1 MRPPKPGTPGTP
13 GAREIGLTSVSLDL
27 GAPTRGTAAGP
38 AALRDAGI
46 AGVLE
51 ALGHQVAAQHEIA
64 QDAAAGADLAPEAR
78 LAAVASVCTQLADI
92 VERSLRAGQFPL
104 ILGGDHSLSMGSVA
118 GLVRH
123 YRAQEKEQELGVLW
137 VDAHP
142 DMNTPETT
150 PSGNLHGMPL
160 AILLGHGPDALTR
173 IGGAA
178 PALAPSNVV
187 IFGVREID
195 ADEERLVQ
203 RSGVRVF
210 RRTEIAQRGVEVCL
224 AEALDRLRGAGA
236 GIHLSFDLD
245 ACDPAL
251 APGVTT
257 PVHDGLDRREALAI
271 CEQLGRSG
279 RLSSMEIVELNPAM
293 DAGNRTA
300 ELAARLVESA
310 LAAEPVAETIVRP
323 PYREMSIDRPAGNHR
338 TTGGMSP
345 IPEGIQEPS

>member
-1 MRPPKPGTPGTP
+1 MSPAKR
-13 GAREIGLTSVSLDL
+13 AIGLTSVKLDL
-27 GAPTRGTAAGP
+27 GAPQRGAAAGP

-46 AGVLE
+46 VGVLE
-51 ALGHQVAAQHEIA
+51 ALGHEVVAQHEIA
-64 QDAAAGADLAPEAR
+64 QDDAAGPDLASEARR
-78 LAAVASVCTQLADI
+78 LAAVASVCTRLADT
-92 VERSLRAGQFPL
+92 VERALPAGQFPL

-123 YRAQEKEQELGVLW
+123 YRPQGKALGVLW

-142 DMNTPETT
+142 DMNTPETS

-160 AILLGHGPDALTR
+160 AVLLGHGLDALTR
-173 IGGAA
+173 ISGAA

-203 RSGVRVF
+203 RSGARVF
-210 RRTEIAQRGVEVCL
+210 RRAEIAQRGVDICL
-224 AEALDRLRGAGA
+224 AEALDRLRGADA

-257 PVHDGLDRREALAI
+257 PVQDGLDPREALAI
-271 CEQLGRSG
+271 CEHLGRSG

-300 ELAARLVESA
+300 ELAARLVEAA
-310 LAAEPVAETIVRP
+310 LAAAPVAETVVRSSH
-323 PYREMSIDRPAGNHR
+323 REMSSDRPAANHR
-338 TTGGMSP
+338 TAAGMSP
-345 IPEGIQEPS
+345 VPERIQEPT